1 MAVLD
6 AINASRCPATPPEQ
20 ALQPFLLVVRG
31 EKERAETET
40 HAGKYQDF
48 FMPRETAQ
56 SINHFP
62 LSTGRF
68 KQAWGYRR
76 ELRNAVLLLINNPN
90 MGNLL
95 LFYRPKILLW
105 PIAAHAYGNFVACIA
120 PASWLSNIYGS
131 YGMISTTG

>member
-6 AINASRCPATPPEQ
+6 AINASRWLATPPEQ
-20 ALQPFLLVVRG
+20 ALQPFLLVARG
-31 EKERAETET
+31 EKERTEIET

-56 SINHFP
+56 SINHFT

-68 KQAWGYRR
+68 QQDRGSQKGIEDAI
-76 ELRNAVLLLINNPN
+76 LLLINNPN

-105 PIAAHAYGNFVACIA
+105 PIAAHAYGDFVACIM
-120 PASWLSNIYGS
+120 PVSCLSNINGS